1 MWTTTCSPPFDP
13 RGDKPGFDRALVQ
26 FAIAALCLIVFW
38 LLIRGCGSAVHAP
51 EYQDPRFPGNI
62 AVVSEPSIH
71 HA

>member
-13 RGDKPGFDRALVQ
+13 KNDKPGFDRALVQ

-51 EYQDPRFPGNI
+51 EYQTPPFHSYVATVCAP
-62 AVVSEPSIH
+62 
-71 HA
+71 